1 MYNLQQSI
9 AFQQVLTV
17 SQLTAEIRLT
27 LEDEF
32 VDIQVAGEISNA
44 KVYPSGHWYFSL
56 KDKEATLP
64 CVSFKNINQAIKFRL
79 EDGLMVVARGRLS
92 VYAPRGAYQMIVTA
106 LQPVGIGDWQLAFEQ
121 LKAKLEAE
129 GLLAPER
136 KREIPL
142 MPKKIG
148 VVTSSAG
155 AALQD
160 ILSAL
165 ARRNKGVDVLI
176 SPCRVQ
182 GEGSEQEIAQA
193 IEALGQF
200 PDIEVILV
208 ARGGGSIEDLWAFNT
223 EVVARAVIASV
234 VPVISGIGH
243 ETDITICDLVADMR
257 APTPTAAAELVARGK
272 AELTEKWWALHH
284 RLGKAINEKLFAV
297 KHKWMQLSPVR
308 FLDNYQHRIQNH
320 RLQVM
325 NLQDRLIT
333 VMERVLAVNK
343 FRFERNREKVQNLGP
358 LNVLSRGFS
367 LVRKENGEVVRQ
379 FDKCQKGEVL
389 EVLLAQGKLIV
400 QVVEV
405 ASGWGNED
413 SNGRQDNA
421 CENIGYK
428 N

>member
-1 MYNLQQSI
+1 MNYLYSLQQSI
-9 AFQQVLTV
+9 AFQEVLTV
-17 SQLTAEIRLT
+17 SQLTAEIRLV

-32 VDIQVAGEISNA
+32 IDVRVVGEISNA

-56 KDKEATLP
+56 KDKEATMP

-92 VYAPRGAYQMIVTA
+92 VYPPRGAYQMIVTA
-106 LQPVGIGDWQLAFEQ
+106 LEPVGIGDWQLAFEQ
-121 LKAKLEAE
+121 LKSKLEAE

-148 VVTSSAG
+148 VVTSPAG
-155 AALQD
+155 AAVQD
-160 ILSAL
+160 IISAL

-182 GEGSEQEIAQA
+182 GEGSENEIAQA

-200 PDIEVILV
+200 ADIEVILV

-223 EVVARAVIASV
+223 EVVARAVIASR

-272 AELTEKWWALHH
+272 AELTEKWWSLHH
-284 RLGKAINEKLFAV
+284 RLGKAVKEKLFAA
-297 KHKWMQLSPVR
+297 KHKWMQLSPTR

-333 VMERVLAVNK
+333 VMDRLLAVNK
-343 FRFERNREKVQNLGP
+343 FRFERNKEKVQNLGP

-367 LVRKENGEVVRQ
+367 LVRKETGEVIVESDQ
-379 FDKCQKGEVL
+379 CQEGEIL
-389 EVLLAQGKLIV
+389 EVLLAKGKLTV
-400 QVVEV
+400 RVEGF
-405 ASGWGNED
+405 ASTWTED
-413 SNGRQDNA
+413 DKSASLR
-421 CENIGYK
+421 K
-428 N
+428 RL